1 MRLIDRVVMPQAVEQ
16 PLGIEALAIWLKS
29 FLKPKK
35 TNLRFSLPD
44 VAAVVGL
51 LLAAGLPV
59 SVALQWLAPRTQGE
73 LGDLLSNLVANL
85 KLGADVYQEL
95 EELQRYGDAG
105 LSELAEKLKL
115 TIERGAGMSDQV
127 FELVGSLKHALY
139 RELLQKA
146 GSNETKMLIPTVFLI
161 LPVTVLFALFPSLMV
176 LQQSL

>member
-1 MRLIDRVVMPQAVEQ
+1 MRLIDRVVVPQIEEQ
-16 PLGIEALAIWLKS
+16 PGGLENLRLWL
-29 FLKPKK
+29 FGLWKPKK

-44 VAAVVGL
+44 VAAVIGL
-51 LLAAGLPV
+51 LLAAGLPG

-73 LGDLLSNLVANL
+73 IGELLKTLVANL
-85 KLGADVYQEL
+85 ELGADIHQEL
-95 EELQRYGDAG
+95 EELQACGDPG

-115 TIERGAGMSDQV
+115 TLERGAGVSDQV
-127 FELVGSLKHALY
+127 FELAGSLKHALY

-176 LQQSL
+176 LQKSL

>member
-1 MRLIDRVVMPQAVEQ
+1 MRLIDRVVVPQVQEQ
-16 PLGIEALAIWLKS
+16 SRGFENPRLWLIELWR
-29 FLKPKK
+29 PKK

-44 VAAVVGL
+44 VAAVIGL

-73 LGDLLSNLVANL
+73 IGELLKALTSNLE
-85 KLGADVYQEL
+85 LGADIHQEL
-95 EELQRYGDAG
+95 QELQNYGDSG
-105 LSELAEKLKL
+105 LTELAEKLKL
-115 TIERGAGMSDQV
+115 TLERGAGVSDQV
-127 FELVGSLKHALY
+127 FELAGSLKHALY

-176 LQQSL
+176 LKASL

>member
-1 MRLIDRVVMPQAVEQ
+1 MHLIDRIVVPDTPERVRFREVLDVVVES
-16 PLGIEALAIWLKS
+16 LAR
-29 FLKPKK
+29 PKK

-44 VAAVVGL
+44 VTELIGL

-59 SVALQWLAPRTQGE
+59 SVALPWLAPRIRGE
-73 LGDLLSNLVANL
+73 LGEIFQTLVMNVD
-85 KLGADVYQEL
+85 LGADIIGEL
-95 EELQRYGDAG
+95 EALEHLGDTG

-115 TIERGAGMSDQV
+115 TIERGAGVSDQV
-127 FELVGSLKHALY
+127 FELAGSLRQALY

-161 LPVTVLFALFPSLMV
+161 LPVTVLFALYPSLSV